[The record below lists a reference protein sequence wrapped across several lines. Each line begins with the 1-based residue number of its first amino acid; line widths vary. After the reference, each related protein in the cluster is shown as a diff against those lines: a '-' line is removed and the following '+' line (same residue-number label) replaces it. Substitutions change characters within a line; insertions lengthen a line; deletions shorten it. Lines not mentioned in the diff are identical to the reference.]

1 VEIIYS
7 VLLIVAAFGLG
18 ACPFSLWIG
27 KWLLDKDIRD
37 YGDGNPGAF
46 NVLRAGGR
54 WAFVLALILDIG
66 KGVPFVALAHYYF
79 GLPDAVVMA
88 VGLSAI
94 LGHAFTPILRFNGG
108 KALAVMG
115 GVLLALPQHEI
126 FISVVIFM
134 VLGFLLIGGDG
145 WRGDAWRVAFA
156 TTATLIYLVVE
167 KGLSLEPLFMLCVIA
182 ILAVKHFDDL
192 KTRPRFKGRL
202 ITWIQARKTANVG
215 HQ

>member
-1 VEIIYS
+1 VEIVYS

-27 KWLLDKDIRD
+27 KWLLGKDIRD

-54 WAFVLALILDIG
+54 WSFALALILDIG

-79 GLPDAVVMA
+79 GLPDAVAMA
-88 VGLSAI
+88 VGLSAM

-108 KALAVMG
+108 KALAVMA

-126 FISVVIFM
+126 FISVLVFM
-134 VLGFLLIGGDG
+134 VLAALLVGGDG
-145 WRGDAWRVAFA
+145 WRGDAWRVIFA
-156 TTATLIYLVVE
+156 TTAALIYLVVT
-167 KGLSLEPLFMLCVIA
+167 KGLSLEPLFMLCIIA
-182 ILAVKHFDDL
+182 ILAATHFDDL
-192 KTRPRFKGRL
+192 KSKPRFKGRL
-202 ITWIQARKTANVG
+202 ITWIQARRGQT
-215 HQ
+215 

>member
-7 VLLIVAAFGLG
+7 VLLILAAFGLG

-27 KWLLDKDIRD
+27 KWLLNKDIRD

-54 WAFVLALILDIG
+54 WSFALALILDMG

-108 KALAVMG
+108 KALAVTG
-115 GVLLALPQHEI
+115 GVMLVLPQHEI
-126 FISVVIFM
+126 FIAFLIFM
-134 VLGFLLIGGDG
+134 VLSFLLMGGED
-145 WRGDAWRVAFA
+145 WRGDAWRVMFA
-156 TTATLIYLVVE
+156 SMATLIYLVVA
-167 KGLSLEPLFMLCVIA
+167 KGLSLEPLFMLCVTA
-182 ILAVKHFDDL
+182 ILAVTHFDDL
-192 KTRPRFKGRL
+192 KSKPGFKGKL
-202 ITWIQARKTANVG
+202 ITWIQARRAANVS
-215 HQ
+215 HR

>member
-1 VEIIYS
+1 VEIFYS
-7 VLLIVAAFGLG
+7 VLLVVAAFGLG

-37 YGDGNPGAF
+37 YGDGNPGSF

-54 WAFVLALILDIG
+54 GAFVLALILDIG
-66 KGVPFVALAHYYF
+66 KGVPFVALAHYYL
-79 GLPDAVVMA
+79 GLPDAVVMT

-126 FISVVIFM
+126 FISVLIFM
-134 VLGFLLIGGDG
+134 VLGFLLIDV
-145 WRGDAWRVAFA
+145 DAWRVMFA

-167 KGLSLEPLFMLCVIA
+167 KGVSLEPLFMLCVVA

-202 ITWIQARKTANVG
+202 ITWIQARKMANAS
-215 HQ
+215 HR

>member
-1 VEIIYS
+1 MVEALYPA
-7 VLLIVAAFGLG
+7 LLVVASFWLG

-27 KWLLDKDIRD
+27 QWLLNKDIRN
-37 YGDGNPGAF
+37 YADGNPGAF

-54 WAFVLALILDIG
+54 KAFVLALILDVG

-79 GLPDAVVMA
+79 GLPDAIVMA

-108 KALAVMG
+108 KALAVTS

-126 FISVVIFM
+126 FISLIIFM

-145 WRGDAWRVAFA
+145 WHGDAWRAMFA
-156 TTATLIYLVVE
+156 TIATLIYLVIE
-167 KGLSLEPLFMLCVIA
+167 KGVSLEPLFMLCVVA
-182 ILAVKHFDDL
+182 ILAAKHFDDL
-192 KTRPRFKGRL
+192 RTMPRFEGKL
-202 ITWIQARKTANVG
+202 VTWVRARK
-215 HQ
+215 HRI

>member
-54 WAFVLALILDIG
+54 WSFALALILDIG

-79 GLPDAVVMA
+79 GLPDVVVMA

-108 KALAVMG
+108 KALAVTG

-126 FISVVIFM
+126 LIAFIIFM
-134 VLGFLLIGGDG
+134 VFGFLLIGSDDY
-145 WRGDAWRVAFA
+145 RGDAWRVMFA
-156 TTATLIYLVVE
+156 TMATLIYLVVA
-167 KGLSLEPLFMLCVIA
+167 KGLSLEPLFMLFVIA
-182 ILAVKHFDDL
+182 ILASTHFDDL

-202 ITWIQARKTANVG
+202 ITWIQARRTANVS
-215 HQ
+215 HR

>member
-1 VEIIYS
+1 MEIIYS
-7 VLLIVAAFGLG
+7 VLLILAAFGLG

-54 WAFVLALILDIG
+54 GAFALALILDIG

-126 FISVVIFM
+126 FIALIIFM

-145 WRGDAWRVAFA
+145 WRGDAWRVVFA

-182 ILAVKHFDDL
+182 ILVAKHFDDL
-192 KTRPRFKGRL
+192 KSKPGFKGRL
-202 ITWIQARKTANVG
+202 ITWIQARRTANVS
-215 HQ
+215 HR

>member
-1 VEIIYS
+1 MCRVETLYT
-7 VLLIVAAFGLG
+7 VLLVVAAFWLG

-27 KWLLDKDIRD
+27 KWLLGKDIRN
-37 YGDGNPGAF
+37 YGDGNPGAA

-54 WAFVLALILDIG
+54 GAFALALILDIG

-79 GLPDAVVMA
+79 GLADVLVMA
-88 VGLSAI
+88 VALSAI

-115 GVLLALPQHEI
+115 GALMALPQHEI
-126 FISVVIFM
+126 FIAVVIFM
-134 VLGFLLIGGDG
+134 VLWFLLIDV
-145 WRGDAWRVAFA
+145 DAWRVIFG
-156 TTATLIYLVVE
+156 TTSTFIYLLVE
-167 KGLSLEPLFMLCVIA
+167 KGVSLEALFMLCVIA

-202 ITWIQARKTANVG
+202 ITWIQARKTANAS
-215 HQ
+215 HR